1 MTSPSEWR
9 PLPPPYD
16 KMYPGVEVSK
26 GARDWRGRL
35 YDPEDEAAEAER
47 DAARAERDEAIEEIG
62 DYSEG
67 CAPPDLPGAVA
78 WLLAEELSAR
88 KQRDAAEAERDAARA
103 ERDEAREQVKAAS
116 GILAEANKIAP
127 GLITTSARIALFGP
141 SEREK
146 LTAER
151 DAAIGALGEPC
162 AECGHIDWRADPN
175 GYLDRMEAAEAERDA
190 AREALQR
197 LEEEARGMLRASA
210 IVDGPDHPFARKVL
224 ALTGEALRAE
234 RETPR
239 P

>member
-35 YDPEDEAAEAER
+35 YDPEDE
-47 DAARAERDEAIEEIG
+47 
-62 DYSEG
+62 
-67 CAPPDLPGAVA
+67 
-78 WLLAEELSAR
+78 
-88 KQRDAAEAERDAARA
+88 AAEAERDAARA